1 MKAAVIGC
9 PVGHSLSPLTHNY
22 WLKKCQI
29 EGRYDAQEIQPGQL
43 KEGLARLIEQGYT
56 GFSVTIPHKQ
66 AVMDLCDVVDDTA
79 KRIGAINCIAV
90 DRDGRIEG
98 LNTDWFGFTES
109 VREAAPE
116 FDFTSGPALV
126 LGAGGAARAIVYG
139 LLHAG
144 APKTIIAN
152 RTLDKA
158 RELAGEFG
166 VEYID
171 WADRQKAAA
180 GAGVVVNTTAAGMT
194 GKPPLEF
201 DVKNLKKDA
210 LVCDIVYSPL
220 RTALLESAAAHGN
233 MTVEGLGMLLH
244 QARPAFE
251 RWTGV
256 LPAVTDE
263 LRHMLLEKLKK

>member
-1 MKAAVIGC
+1 MKATVIGC
-9 PVGHSLSPLTHNY
+9 PVGHSLSPLIHNY
-22 WLKKCQI
+22 WLKKYQV

-126 LGAGGAARAIVYG
+126 LGA
-139 LLHAG
+139 
-144 APKTIIAN
+144 
-152 RTLDKA
+152 
-158 RELAGEFG
+158 
-166 VEYID
+166 
-171 WADRQKAAA
+171 
-180 GAGVVVNTTAAGMT
+180 
-194 GKPPLEF
+194 
-201 DVKNLKKDA
+201 
-210 LVCDIVYSPL
+210 
-220 RTALLESAAAHGN
+220 
-233 MTVEGLGMLLH
+233 
-244 QARPAFE
+244 
-251 RWTGV
+251 
-256 LPAVTDE
+256 
-263 LRHMLLEKLKK
+263 